1 LLYWEKRGDKESV
14 RENARTVGLAIIHW
28 SAAAVLACVTTK
40 LPTKKRR
47 NEFVKRIGKKE
58 NFDALKIIV
67 FPILLPPFC

>member
-1 LLYWEKRGDKESV
+1 LLSWEKRGGKESV
-14 RENARTVGLAIIHW
+14 RENGWFGYHSLVCCGSVSVRYYQIANQ
-28 SAAAVLACVTTK
+28 
-40 LPTKKRR
+40 KRR